1 MFESKPKIENKPEI
15 EKQSQL
21 KFEVAPVEAVK
32 GLNELTVL
40 RRIAD
45 SSWGKKSDIDKE
57 IDNLSKD
64 EMDEIKNIFNNLMAI
79 AKSNEESFELAAVT
93 KGKPAEAREGALKY
107 LIRYKGFKKEEA
119 EEFLQRS
126 SDLLDEASQ
135 QYPKMIEILNEKTEL
150 DRQEKERASEQIKK
164 YLDEA
169 VDFLNLK
176 SETTRMLSVHL
187 LPNDPVKPI
196 NGRGLRMGEDIYIIS
211 VAPEPSD
218 LKDLSVLEN
227 LTPVGITVHECL
239 HGMINP
245 ITEKIALNKQQEKR
259 ILDLVSF
266 RLRKSQSYKGN
277 ANNLLNESLIRAYP
291 LQFIGGRQISLENFR
306 RQAGIMTEELF
317 QEMKTNV
324 ERSGLVIKSK
334 TLEEFKESELE
345 SFYNE
350 YLKDKLAEKISD
362 FYKDYMA
369 EKKRQ
374 ADITFEDYFIKYYK
388 KLLK

>member
-1 MFESKPKIENKPEI
+1 MFESEPKIENKPEI
-15 EKQSQL
+15 EKQPQVE
-21 KFEVAPVEAVK
+21 FEVAPVEAVK
-32 GLNELTVL
+32 GLNELTIL

-45 SSWGKKSDIDKE
+45 NSWGKESDIDKE

-64 EMDEIKNIFNNLMAI
+64 EKDEIKKSFNNLMAI
-79 AKSNEESFELAAVT
+79 AKSNEEALELAAVV
-93 KGKPAEAREGALKY
+93 KGKPAEAKEGALKY
-107 LIRYKGFKKEEA
+107 LIRYKGFKKKGA

-135 QYPKMIEILNEKTEL
+135 RYPKMMEILNEKTEL
-150 DRQEKERASEQIKK
+150 DRQEKEMDSEQIKK
-164 YLDEA
+164 YIDEA
-169 VDFLNLK
+169 ADFLNLK
-176 SETTRMLSVHL
+176 SKTTKMLSVHL

-196 NGRGLRMGEDIYIIS
+196 GGRGLRMGEDIYIIS
-211 VAPEPSD
+211 KAPESSD
-218 LKDLSVLEN
+218 LKDLSALEN

-245 ITEKIALNKQQEKR
+245 ITEKIELDKQQEKR
-259 ILDLVSF
+259 VLDLISF
-266 RLRKSQSYKGN
+266 RLRKAQSYKGD
-277 ANNLLNESLIRAYP
+277 ASNLLNESLIRAYP

-324 ERSGLVIKSK
+324 EQSGLSIKSK
-334 TLEEFKESELE
+334 TLEEFKESEIE

-350 YLKDKLAEKISD
+350 YLKDKLADKISD

-369 EKKRQ
+369 EKERQ
-374 ADITFEDYFIKYYK
+374 ADITFEDYFIKNYK
-388 KLLK
+388 ELLK